1 METSINE
8 FQNEPAQQKKKKGR
22 TGLIVFLLLLLL
34 AVIGGG
40 AYYYTQRQ
48 EPQKAV
54 DAYLKA
60 IQQMDINTME
70 NLLQSQDVSALDT
83 VELRSDMYTEFFKSM
98 NSQMTYEITKNAYH
112 FQEGTAE
119 VTAKIQYVDGTNI
132 FMETIS
138 EFLRQLTFSA
148 ISGKDF
154 SMKESEENFVSILT
168 ETAKTVEGKKIETT
182 VTYSVVKTDSGWKI
196 AALDAE
202 TVKFMAS
209 NYSGMENEIN
219 AFLEKQPSTLDSTV
233 PESSGTTINMDNE
246 KFSIRYTQH
255 RVANDINGAPCL
267 MLYYDYTNNSNTPSS
282 AMVDVSIQAY
292 QDGVR
297 CDVAIPEIRDKA
309 AEDHFT
315 AEVQPGQTINVCQ
328 VFSLRSTEDVTLQAT
343 DAFNF
348 DGDTTSQVL
357 ALQ

>member
-1 METSINE
+1 METPINE

-83 VELRSDMYTEFFKSM
+83 VELRSDMYTEFFKNM

-138 EFLRQLTFSA
+138 EFLRQIVSSAFSGE
-148 ISGKDF
+148 SL
-154 SMKESEENFVSILT
+154 SEEETQQKLASILT
-168 ETAKTVEGKKIETT
+168 ETAKTVEGEKTKTII
-182 VTYSVVKTDSGWKI
+182 TYPVVKTDSGWKI
-196 AALDAE
+196 SALDTE
-202 TVKFMAS
+202 TVKFMSA
-209 NYSGMENEIN
+209 NFSGVEDEIN
-219 AFLEKQPSTLDSTV
+219 ASLEQMTAGGDSAI
-233 PESSGTTINMDNE
+233 PQGTGTSIDMTNE
-246 KFSIRYTQH
+246 KFSIHYTQH
-255 RVANDINGAPCL
+255 RTANDINGSPCL

-292 QDGVR
+292 QDGVL
-297 CDVAIPEIRDKA
+297 CDAAIPEAHDEAVDR
-309 AEDHFT
+309 FMQ
-315 AEVQPGQTINVCQ
+315 EVQPGQTINVCQ

>member
-1 METSINE
+1 METPINE
-8 FQNEPAQQKKKKGR
+8 FQNEPAQPKKKKGR
-22 TGLIVFLLLLLL
+22 TGLVVFLLLLLL
-34 AVIGGG
+34 AVAGGG

-48 EPQKAV
+48 QPQKAV

-60 IQQMDINTME
+60 IQQMDITAME

-138 EFLRQLTFSA
+138 EFLRQIVSSAFSGE
-148 ISGKDF
+148 SL
-154 SMKESEENFVSILT
+154 SEEETQQKLASILT
-168 ETAKTVEGKKIETT
+168 ETAKTIEGEKTETT
-182 VTYSVVKTDSGWKI
+182 ITYPVVKTDSGWKI
-196 AALDAE
+196 TALDTE
-202 TVKFMAS
+202 TVKFMSA
-209 NYSGMENEIN
+209 NFSGVEDEIN
-219 AFLEKQPSTLDSTV
+219 ASLEQMTVGADSAV
-233 PESSGTTINMDNE
+233 PKSPGTSIDMTNE

-255 RVANDINGAPCL
+255 RTANDINGSPCL

-292 QDGVR
+292 QDGVL
-297 CDVAIPEIRDKA
+297 CDAAIPEAHDEAVDRFMQEI
-309 AEDHFT
+309 
-315 AEVQPGQTINVCQ
+315 QPGQTVNVCQ
-328 VFSLRSTEDVTLQAT
+328 VFSLRSTTDVTLQAT
-343 DAFNF
+343 DMFNF
-348 DGDTTSQVL
+348 DGDTTSQIL
-357 ALQ
+357 TLQ